1 MSESK
6 GIRGDMTAG
15 SPMRLIL
22 AFSIPLLL
30 GNVLQQMYNMV
41 DSIVVGNYV
50 GTTALAAVGTGFP
63 IIYMM
68 VALFMGIGNGATVII
83 SQYFGAGDLKK
94 VSDTVDTIYTTGIV
108 GVLPISVIGILLS
121 GPLLRLINTPDNT
134 FFDARLYMI
143 IIFAGTI
150 FSLGYNL
157 NSAIMQSLGDS
168 KTPLFLL
175 AIACGLNVVLDLL
188 FVIVFHW
195 GVAGVAVATIL
206 AQAIS
211 WIVGIF
217 LINRKYEYI
226 HVSLLLIK
234 GCFRKSSN
242 SVFLPDCSRCFFR
255 SAHWRCKAWSTGM
268 GPILWLVLMVPT
280 KSICLPFSRRKA
292 LVWH

>member
-121 GPLLRLINTPDNT
+121 GPLLRLINTPDNFFGLQSEQCYYAVAGGQQNAAVSAGHCLRT
-134 FFDARLYMI
+134 KCCIGSFICHSVSLGRCRRCGRNHPGPGNFLDCRHFFD
-143 IIFAGTI
+143 
-150 FSLGYNL
+150 
-157 NSAIMQSLGDS
+157 
-168 KTPLFLL
+168 
-175 AIACGLNVVLDLL
+175 
-188 FVIVFHW
+188 
-195 GVAGVAVATIL
+195 
-206 AQAIS
+206 
-211 WIVGIF
+211 
-217 LINRKYEYI
+217 
-226 HVSLLLIK
+226 
-234 GCFRKSSN
+234 
-242 SVFLPDCSRCFFR
+242 
-255 SAHWRCKAWSTGM
+255 
-268 GPILWLVLMVPT
+268 
-280 KSICLPFSRRKA
+280 
-292 LVWH
+292 

>member
-143 IIFAGTI
+143 IILPEP
-150 FSLGYNL
+150 S
-157 NSAIMQSLGDS
+157 
-168 KTPLFLL
+168 FL
-175 AIACGLNVVLDLL
+175 
-188 FVIVFHW
+188 W
-195 GVAGVAVATIL
+195 ATI
-206 AQAIS
+206 
-211 WIVGIF
+211 
-217 LINRKYEYI
+217 
-226 HVSLLLIK
+226 
-234 GCFRKSSN
+234 
-242 SVFLPDCSRCFFR
+242 
-255 SAHWRCKAWSTGM
+255 
-268 GPILWLVLMVPT
+268 
-280 KSICLPFSRRKA
+280 
-292 LVWH
+292 

>member
-108 GVLPISVIGILLS
+108 GGCRYRWS
-121 GPLLRLINTPDNT
+121 GFFCPDHC
-134 FFDARLYMI
+134 
-143 IIFAGTI
+143 
-150 FSLGYNL
+150 
-157 NSAIMQSLGDS
+157 
-168 KTPLFLL
+168 
-175 AIACGLNVVLDLL
+175 CG
-188 FVIVFHW
+188 
-195 GVAGVAVATIL
+195 
-206 AQAIS
+206 
-211 WIVGIF
+211 
-217 LINRKYEYI
+217 
-226 HVSLLLIK
+226 
-234 GCFRKSSN
+234 
-242 SVFLPDCSRCFFR
+242 
-255 SAHWRCKAWSTGM
+255 
-268 GPILWLVLMVPT
+268 
-280 KSICLPFSRRKA
+280 
-292 LVWH
+292 

>member
-108 GVLPISVIGILLS
+108 GALPVSVVGILLS

-188 FVIVFHW
+188 FVIVFRW

-206 AQAIS
+206 A
-211 WIVGIF
+211 
-217 LINRKYEYI
+217 
-226 HVSLLLIK
+226 
-234 GCFRKSSN
+234 
-242 SVFLPDCSRCFFR
+242 
-255 SAHWRCKAWSTGM
+255 
-268 GPILWLVLMVPT
+268 
-280 KSICLPFSRRKA
+280 
-292 LVWH
+292 